1 MAIQT
6 LQDTGNSYLVQSSYD
21 GAVYRLA
28 SDDCVLK
35 GIGDEFEI
43 HDSGLDITFNAGSEA
58 IICGNFFKVISN
70 TTITLPASSTI
81 YLCCRIDTSKANGS
95 KGSFESLTQAQITN
109 GNINGNDT
117 KTDYLLYV
125 ITTDANGIT
134 NVDDKR
140 AIKSLGGAN
149 ITTDTLS
156 AGGTTI
162 TLYDDNIKTNSILS
176 FFTSI
181 YGVIPSNA
189 VVSNGNVVL
198 TFEAQ
203 ASNMIVGVKIEGE
216 Y

>member
-1 MAIQT
+1 MSVQT

-58 IICGNFFKVISN
+58 VICGNYFYVKSN

-81 YLCCRIDTSKANGS
+81 YLTCRIDKSRANGS
-95 KGSFESLTQAQITN
+95 KGSFESLTLAQITK
-109 GNINGNDT
+109 GNINGSDNVRDL
-117 KTDYLLYV
+117 LLYIV
-125 ITTDANGIT
+125 TTDASGVT
-134 NVDDKR
+134 NVQDKR
-140 AIKSLGGAN
+140 IIKDIGGTN
-149 ITTDTLS
+149 IITDVLN
-156 AGGTTI
+156 AGETTI
-162 TLYDDNIKTNSILS
+162 TINDANIKTNSILS

-189 VVSNGNVVL
+189 AVSNGSVIL
-198 TFEAQ
+198 TFESQ
-203 ASNMIVGVKIEGE
+203 TSNMTIGVKIEGE